1 MKFKNL
7 ETQKIIETNDKDRIN
22 KLKGYPDKFQIIEE
36 DKKEVKKEDKKE
48 EIKEEVKEDKK
59 SK

>member
-36 DKKEVKKEDKKE
+36 VKKEDK
-48 EIKEEVKEDKK
+48 KEEVKEDKK

>member
-36 DKKEVKKEDKKE
+36 VKIETKKE
-48 EIKEEVKEDKK
+48 EIKETKK
-59 SK
+59 TK

>member
-7 ETQKIIETNDKDRIN
+7 ETQKIIETKDKDRIN

-36 DKKEVKKEDKKE
+36 VKIEDKKE
-48 EIKEEVKEDKK
+48 EIKDTKNLK
-59 SK
+59 

>member
-7 ETQKIIETNDKDRIN
+7 ETQKIIETNDKDRIE

-36 DKKEVKKEDKKE
+36 VKKEIVQEVKKN
-48 EIKEEVKEDKK
+48 EVKENKK
-59 SK
+59 TK